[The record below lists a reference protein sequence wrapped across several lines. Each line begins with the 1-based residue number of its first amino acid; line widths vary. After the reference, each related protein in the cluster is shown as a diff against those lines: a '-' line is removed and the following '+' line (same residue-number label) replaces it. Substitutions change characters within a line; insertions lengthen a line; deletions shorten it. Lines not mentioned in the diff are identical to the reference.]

1 MDINTSYDINY
12 ESNDKTQKIRVLS
25 NEDKFAA
32 VWDNS
37 GIIELYVAYD
47 IKKKFFD
54 KFEGEL
60 SNYINKP
67 TFSTEEK
74 LERIL
79 EALNN
84 GLWNHFHPELKSNK
98 VKM

>member
-25 NEDKFAA
+25 NKDKFAA
-32 VWDNS
+32 VWDN
-37 GIIELYVAYD
+37 GGKIELYVAYD
-47 IKKKFFD
+47 INNKIFD
-54 KFEGEL
+54 KFEGDL

-74 LERIL
+74 LERVL

-84 GLWNHFHPELKSNK
+84 SLWNHFQPDSKSNK